1 MRIQTIAIIG
11 AGVPG
16 RAIAQIAL
24 RAGYRVALEDFSV
37 RTLEEAEA
45 SILETLGENADRSAR
60 LDQFRNFSVCSGI
73 EDAIRDANLIIETA
87 ADELETKLELF
98 TIFDKFARPDAIF
111 ATTSTAHSIAEIA
124 DVTACTDRCVTLR
137 FTPADNP
144 NRLTAI
150 PGPQTSPDTLTR
162 CSEFAQRLRMEVTQ
176 PGEAGSESQ
185 KQPDG
190 HSTHNRITR

>member
-1 MRIQTIAIIG
+1 MPIQTIAIIG

-24 RAGYRVALEDFSV
+24 CVGCRVVLEDFSI

-45 SILETLGENADRSAR
+45 AIRETLGENSDKSAQP
-60 LDQFRNFSVCSGI
+60 DQPQNLTVCVGI

-87 ADELETKLELF
+87 TDELETKLELF

-176 PGEAGSESQ
+176 PG
-185 KQPDG
+185 
-190 HSTHNRITR
+190 

>member
-1 MRIQTIAIIG
+1 MPIQTIAIIA

-24 RAGYRVALEDFSV
+24 RAGYRVVLEDFSI

-45 SILETLGENADRSAR
+45 AIRHSLGEDSDKSTRPG
-60 LDQFRNFSVCSGI
+60 QWHNFSVCIGV

-111 ATTSTAHSIAEIA
+111 ATTSTAHPVAEIA
-124 DVTACTDRCVTLR
+124 DVATCPERCLTLR

-144 NRLTAI
+144 TRLAVI
-150 PGPQTSPDTLTR
+150 PGPQTAPDTLTR
-162 CSEFAQRLRMEVTQ
+162 CSEFAQRLKIGVTLL
-176 PGEAGSESQ
+176 PSFSE
-185 KQPDG
+185 K
-190 HSTHNRITR
+190 